1 LSFSVSS
8 TTTNA
13 TFYPVFVSGTGVV
26 TPSIRTTASALRFNA
41 SSSSLAAGVLE
52 SDGDIY
58 AGRSI
63 GVGMGPSGT
72 TGRIDAA
79 GDIIAFSTSDIRL
92 KQDITPIENSLE
104 KLSTIS
110 GVNYKWKPEFND
122 IHGYNDKH
130 DVGVIAQDVLSILP
144 EAVRQNS
151 TGYYSVRYER
161 IIPLLIEAIKEQ
173 QKQIDELKSK
183 LK

>member
-1 LSFSVSS
+1 L
-8 TTTNA
+8 
-13 TFYPVFVSGTGVV
+13 
-26 TPSIRTTASALRFNA
+26 
-41 SSSSLAAGVLE
+41 
-52 SDGDIY
+52 
-58 AGRSI
+58 
-63 GVGMGPSGT
+63 GVGIAASGT
-72 TGRIDAA
+72 TGRIDAS

-110 GVNYKWKPEFND
+110 GVSYKWKSEFNE

-130 DVGVIAQDVLSILP
+130 DVGVIAQDVLNILP
-144 EAVRQNS
+144 EAVRQNK

-183 LK
+183 LN

>member
-1 LSFSVSS
+1 MSFSVTA

-13 TFYPVFVSGTGVV
+13 AFYPVFVSGAGVQ
-26 TPSIRTTASALRFNA
+26 TPFIRTAASALQFNA
-41 SSSSLAAGVLE
+41 STGTLTTARFD

-58 AGRSI
+58 AVRSI
-63 GVGMGPSGT
+63 GVGISPSTT
-72 TGRIDAA
+72 TGQIDAS
-79 GDIIAFSTSDIRL
+79 GDIIAYSTSDIRL
-92 KQDITPIENSLE
+92 KEVIKPIENSLE
-104 KLSTIS
+104 KISAIS

-130 DVGVIAQDVLSILP
+130 DVGVIAQEILSILP
-144 EAVRQNS
+144 EAVRQNA